1 MDITER
7 IAAAAGL
14 ALDAAETELR
24 AVLAA
29 QNGGGRGDLRQIK
42 DALALLKELTSF
54 TRELGG
60 GASSGVTVR
69 FDDAAADAAKCRGR
83 GRKNLIFTAFFLLPT
98 ALVST
103 LATPQSTLRSTASR
117 CGSVTARL

>member
-29 QNGGGRGDLRQIK
+29 QNGGGRGAR
-42 DALALLKELTSF
+42 S
-54 TRELGG
+54 RM
-60 GASSGVTVR
+60 R
-69 FDDAAADAAKCRGR
+69 WRG
-83 GRKNLIFTAFFLLPT
+83 
-98 ALVST
+98 S
-103 LATPQSTLRSTASR
+103 RS
-117 CGSVTARL
+117 

>member
-14 ALDAAETELR
+14 ALDAAETELH
-24 AVLAA
+24 AVLTA

-42 DALALLKELTSF
+42 DALALLKELASF

-60 GASSGVTVR
+60 GASPGVTVR
-69 FDDAAADAAKCRGR
+69 FDDAAADAAK
-83 GRKNLIFTAFFLLPT
+83 
-98 ALVST
+98 
-103 LATPQSTLRSTASR
+103 
-117 CGSVTARL
+117 

>member
-29 QNGGGRGDLRQIK
+29 QNGGGRGDLR
-42 DALALLKELTSF
+42 
-54 TRELGG
+54 
-60 GASSGVTVR
+60 
-69 FDDAAADAAKCRGR
+69 
-83 GRKNLIFTAFFLLPT
+83 
-98 ALVST
+98 
-103 LATPQSTLRSTASR
+103 RSRMRWRCSR
-117 CGSVTARL
+117 S

>member
-42 DALALLKELTSF
+42 DALALLKELASF

-60 GASSGVTVR
+60 GAPPGVTVR
-69 FDDAAADAAKCRGR
+69 FDDAAADAAK
-83 GRKNLIFTAFFLLPT
+83 
-98 ALVST
+98 
-103 LATPQSTLRSTASR
+103 
-117 CGSVTARL
+117 

>member
-42 DALALLKELTSF
+42 DALALLKELTTETYAYFEGLS
-54 TRELGG
+54 
-60 GASSGVTVR
+60 
-69 FDDAAADAAKCRGR
+69 AAW
-83 GRKNLIFTAFFLLPT
+83 L
-98 ALVST
+98 S
-103 LATPQSTLRSTASR
+103 
-117 CGSVTARL
+117 

>member
-7 IAAAAGL
+7 IAAAAEL
-14 ALDAAETELR
+14 ALDAAETELH

-42 DALALLKELTSF
+42 DALALLKELASF

-60 GASSGVTVR
+60 GAPPGVTVR
-69 FDDAAADAAKCRGR
+69 FDDDTADAAK
-83 GRKNLIFTAFFLLPT
+83 
-98 ALVST
+98 
-103 LATPQSTLRSTASR
+103 
-117 CGSVTARL
+117 

>member
-60 GASSGVTVR
+60 GVLPGVTVR
-69 FDDAAADAAKCRGR
+69 FDDAAADAAK
-83 GRKNLIFTAFFLLPT
+83 
-98 ALVST
+98 
-103 LATPQSTLRSTASR
+103 
-117 CGSVTARL
+117 

>member
-7 IAAAAGL
+7 IAASAEL
-14 ALDAAETELR
+14 ALDAAETELH

-42 DALALLKELTSF
+42 DALALLKELASF

-60 GASSGVTVR
+60 GASPGVTVR
-69 FDDAAADAAKCRGR
+69 FDDDAADAAK
-83 GRKNLIFTAFFLLPT
+83 
-98 ALVST
+98 
-103 LATPQSTLRSTASR
+103 
-117 CGSVTARL
+117 

>member
-7 IAAAAGL
+7 IAAAARL

-42 DALALLKELTSF
+42 DALALLKELTPETYAYF
-54 TRELGG
+54 EAL
-60 GASSGVTVR
+60 SSR
-69 FDDAAADAAKCRGR
+69 NF
-83 GRKNLIFTAFFLLPT
+83 
-98 ALVST
+98 
-103 LATPQSTLRSTASR
+103 
-117 CGSVTARL
+117 SVE

>member
-14 ALDAAETELR
+14 ALDATETELR

-69 FDDAAADAAKCRGR
+69 FDDTAADAAK
-83 GRKNLIFTAFFLLPT
+83 
-98 ALVST
+98 
-103 LATPQSTLRSTASR
+103 
-117 CGSVTARL
+117 

>member
-42 DALALLKELTSF
+42 DALTLLKELTSF

-60 GASSGVTVR
+60 GTSSGVTVR
-69 FDDAAADAAKCRGR
+69 FDDAAADAAK
-83 GRKNLIFTAFFLLPT
+83 
-98 ALVST
+98 
-103 LATPQSTLRSTASR
+103 
-117 CGSVTARL
+117 

>member
-7 IAAAAGL
+7 IAAAAEL

-29 QNGGGRGDLRQIK
+29 QSGGGRGDLRQIK

-60 GASSGVTVR
+60 GASPGVTVR
-69 FDDAAADAAKCRGR
+69 FDDAAADAAK
-83 GRKNLIFTAFFLLPT
+83 
-98 ALVST
+98 
-103 LATPQSTLRSTASR
+103 
-117 CGSVTARL
+117 

>member
-60 GASSGVTVR
+60 DASPGVTVR
-69 FDDAAADAAKCRGR
+69 FDDAAADAAK
-83 GRKNLIFTAFFLLPT
+83 
-98 ALVST
+98 
-103 LATPQSTLRSTASR
+103 
-117 CGSVTARL
+117 

>member
-24 AVLAA
+24 AVLA
-29 QNGGGRGDLRQIK
+29 GERGDLRQIK

-69 FDDAAADAAKCRGR
+69 FDDAAADAAK
-83 GRKNLIFTAFFLLPT
+83 
-98 ALVST
+98 
-103 LATPQSTLRSTASR
+103 
-117 CGSVTARL
+117 

>member
-7 IAAAAGL
+7 IAAAARL

-29 QNGGGRGDLRQIK
+29 QNGGGRGELRQIK

-54 TRELGG
+54 TPPRTRRSDGG
-60 GASSGVTVR
+60 GGDCAAVRGIFSPCSRLSSGAP
-69 FDDAAADAAKCRGR
+69 FGAA
-83 GRKNLIFTAFFLLPT
+83 P
-98 ALVST
+98 
-103 LATPQSTLRSTASR
+103 PSR
-117 CGSVTARL
+117 CLRGAPHPTHTTYNTTRDEHTCLNF

>member
-7 IAAAAGL
+7 VAAAAGL

-42 DALALLKELTSF
+42 DALALLKELASF

-60 GASSGVTVR
+60 GVSSGVTVR
-69 FDDAAADAAKCRGR
+69 FDDTAADAAK
-83 GRKNLIFTAFFLLPT
+83 
-98 ALVST
+98 
-103 LATPQSTLRSTASR
+103 
-117 CGSVTARL
+117 

>member
-54 TRELGG
+54 TR
-60 GASSGVTVR
+60 
-69 FDDAAADAAKCRGR
+69 
-83 GRKNLIFTAFFLLPT
+83 
-98 ALVST
+98 
-103 LATPQSTLRSTASR
+103 
-117 CGSVTARL
+117 